1 MKYRMMTLLRFFGM
15 LVAALWFIACM
26 VDWWFCGSYAVC
38 GVGARVVGFFA
49 WGILFTMG
57 LVALA
62 APPAVVK
69 SEHLRWAAP
78 MRMRR
83 LLPLFGWVIGLFV
96 PAGDIPLSTP
106 HGDML
111 AWLGFFWFG
120 AFCLGVLVLA
130 LLGRVP
136 EKLVA
141 QCL

>member
-1 MKYRMMTLLRFFGM
+1 
-15 LVAALWFIACM
+15 M

-78 MRMRR
+78 MCIRCI
-83 LLPLFGWVIGLFV
+83 LPLFGYVIGLFV
-96 PAGDIPLSTP
+96 PAGDTRCLPLM
-106 HGDML
+106 GIC
-111 AWLGFFWFG
+111 WLGS
-120 AFCLGVLVLA
+120 AFSGSA
-130 LLGRVP
+130 LFVW
-136 EKLVA
+136 VY
-141 QCL
+141 